1 MSDVSASE
9 EAKCISDFELVFKVS
24 GFNMVFDFEQWL
36 EAESSYVVEEWGMG
50 TFTMKNMTFT
60 LKTTPYINQE
70 KMRIKIQDF
79 KMQMP
84 NYKYELHT
92 KQNSQFQETLEQFST
107 VFAEHMKTQVNQD
120 LGDKLATSF

>member
-92 KQNSQFQETLEQFST
+92 K
-107 VFAEHMKTQVNQD
+107 
-120 LGDKLATSF
+120 